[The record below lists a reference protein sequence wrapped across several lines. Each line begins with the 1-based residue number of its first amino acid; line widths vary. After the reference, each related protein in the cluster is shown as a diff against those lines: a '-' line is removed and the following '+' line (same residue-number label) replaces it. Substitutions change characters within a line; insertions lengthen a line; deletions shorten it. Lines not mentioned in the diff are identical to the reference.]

1 MNIINFLLDNS
12 VLILGTFTAAKG
24 VYEYSQKQKFEKNL
38 FLHEQM
44 NKFFAIEEVIVVHR
58 LLDWNATKV
67 YYNGTDYYFDDA
79 SVLAGIQTHDK
90 KNKFN
95 EKEVIIRKVFDR
107 YFDELN
113 HLIILKDC
121 NLIQESNLRKFLKYW
136 IDILKGDKR
145 NKPEI
150 VITSILQYLDFYDYK
165 DVKKFILK

>member
-1 MNIINFLLDNS
+1 MNILNFLVDNS
-12 VLILGTFTAAKG
+12 VLLLGTFAAAKG
-24 VYEYSQKQKFEKNL
+24 VYEYSQKRKFEKNL

-58 LLDWNATKV
+58 LLDWNATKIQ
-67 YYNGTDYYFDDA
+67 YNGIDYYFDDA
-79 SVLAGIQTHDK
+79 SILAGIQTHDR

-95 EKEVIIRKVFDR
+95 EKEVVVRKVFDR

-121 NLIQESNLRKFLKYW
+121 NLIDESNLRKFLRYW
-136 IDILKGDKR
+136 IDILKGNKR